1 MAKFLQDT
9 IEEIGLERRN
19 TKNKQSKAYEFA
31 QFIRRTRTEGSY
43 VSNEEIFKFAKLF
56 EDELTLDSLAMGQL
70 RALCRMLGI
79 QPIGTPE
86 ILRFQLM
93 LKLRELK
100 ADDKVSMMFN
110 LLIPLFLSL
119 SVDHGRR
126 RGRSVANQ
134 RFAIGLSRS

>member
-9 IEEIGLERRN
+9 LGEIGLERRN
-19 TKNKQSKAYEFA
+19 AEKTKESKAFEFA
-31 QFIRRTRTEGSY
+31 EFIRRTRTEGSY
-43 VSNEEIFKFAKLF
+43 VSNEEIFKFVKLF
-56 EDELTLDSLAMGQL
+56 EDELTLDNLSMSQL

-100 ADDKVSMMFN
+100 ADD
-110 LLIPLFLSL
+110 
-119 SVDHGRR
+119 R
-126 RGRSVANQ
+126 
-134 RFAIGLSRS
+134 AISTQCLKY